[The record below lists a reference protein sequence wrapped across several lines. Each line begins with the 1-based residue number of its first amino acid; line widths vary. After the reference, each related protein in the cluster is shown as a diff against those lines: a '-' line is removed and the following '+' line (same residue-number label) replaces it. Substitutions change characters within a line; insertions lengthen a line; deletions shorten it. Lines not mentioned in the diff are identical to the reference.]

1 MTTKNGNGRRD
12 EYRLIGQDV
21 TRIDA
26 GVRTTGQA
34 EFAADITRP
43 ATLFGKVLRS
53 PHAHARIRKI
63 DTSRAAKHPGVKAII
78 TGADMPAITQS
89 GSAGGEVLVDLND
102 LRDKVLAQNKA
113 NWQGHPVAVVA
124 ATSPNVA
131 DEAAQLIEVDY
142 ELLPIVEDIR
152 QAIAPGAPL
161 VHETVRTK
169 GLGDEGSK
177 PSNVAVHMVV
187 ERGDVEAGFAGSD
200 LVLEHEFSTPVV
212 HQGYLEP
219 HAATGEVDSSGH
231 ATVWTTTQGAFG
243 IKTQLCALLDIAQP
257 DLTVIPTE
265 IGGGFGG
272 KNTVFLEPLA
282 LLLARKTGQAV
293 KLVMTREETLK
304 ATGPTSASLMRTKL
318 GVTRD
323 GLIQAVKSDI
333 YMDAGAYP
341 GSSGGIVTLVGYSY
355 YKIPNIRL
363 DAYDVVT
370 NKPHVNAYRAPGG
383 PMASFPLETMMD
395 EMAEELGIDAVDLR
409 LKNLNPDG
417 ELMTNDVALPPTGM
431 RKMLEEVR
439 RHPAWTSP
447 VPAGR
452 GRGLAI
458 GFWGGAAAVSSSHLT
473 VNADATFSLVTGSV
487 DVTGVKTVFAQIVA
501 EELGVE
507 VGDVRVTTGDTDQ
520 VGYTDGSWGSRT
532 AYATGTAVFR
542 AAKDTL
548 TQLTDR
554 AAQALQATPEEIVY
568 KDRTFSVKDNSEQ
581 NISLAALAQANARQ
595 APGPII
601 GRGTVNSLATAPS
614 VAAHVAEVEFDPDT
628 GRASIPK
635 YTAFQDPGKALNPPA
650 VVGQIQGAVSQGIG
664 WALWEGYDYKDGQ
677 LRNATLLDYRTP
689 TALDVPMIDVE
700 LVETPA
706 EDGAYGARG
715 VGEVCIIPPISA
727 ISNAIARATSV
738 RLRET
743 PFNPEQVF
751 FAMRKEK
758 TAATA

>member
-1 MTTKNGNGRRD
+1 
-12 EYRLIGQDV
+12 L
-21 TRIDA
+21 
-26 GVRTTGQA
+26 
-34 EFAADITRP
+34 
-43 ATLFGKVLRS
+43 
-53 PHAHARIRKI
+53 
-63 DTSRAAKHPGVKAII
+63 
-78 TGADMPAITQS
+78 
-89 GSAGGEVLVDLND
+89 
-102 LRDKVLAQNKA
+102 
-113 NWQGHPVAVVA
+113 
-124 ATSPNVA
+124 
-131 DEAAQLIEVDY
+131 
-142 ELLPIVEDIR
+142 
-152 QAIAPGAPL
+152 
-161 VHETVRTK
+161 
-169 GLGDEGSK
+169 
-177 PSNVAVHMVV
+177 V
-187 ERGDVEAGFAGSD
+187 ERGNIEDGFRGSG
-200 LVLEHEFSTPVV
+200 LVVEHEFSTPVV

-219 HAATGEVDSSGH
+219 HATTAEIDSNGH

-243 IKTQLCALLDIAQP
+243 IKAQLCSLLGITQP
-257 DLTVIPTE
+257 DVTVIPTE

-293 KLVMTREETLK
+293 KMVMSREETLK
-304 ATGPTSASLMRTKL
+304 ATGPTSASLTKTKI
-318 GVTRD
+318 GVSGD
-323 GLIQAVKSDI
+323 GIIQAVKSEI

-363 DAYDVVT
+363 DAYDVIT

-383 PMASFPLETMMD
+383 PMASFPIESLMD
-395 EMAEELGIDAVDLR
+395 EIAEQLGVDPVDLR
-409 LKNLNPDG
+409 LKNLQPDG
-417 ELMTNDVALPPTGM
+417 ELMTNDVAMPPIGM
-431 RKMLEEVR
+431 RKMLEAVKV
-439 RHPAWTSP
+439 HPAWTSP

-452 GRGLAI
+452 GRGLSV

-473 VNADATFSLVTGSV
+473 VNADATFSVVTGSV
-487 DVTGVKTVFAQIVA
+487 DVTGVKTLFAQIVA

-507 VGDVRVTTGDTDQ
+507 VEDVRVTTGDTDN

-542 AAKDTL
+542 AAQDTL
-548 TQLTDR
+548 MQLTDR
-554 AAQALQATPEEIVY
+554 AAQALQVTPEEIVY
-568 KDRTFSVKDNSEQ
+568 RDRTFSVKDNSEQ
-581 NISLAALAQANARQ
+581 TITLAALAQANARQ

-601 GRGTVNSLATAPS
+601 GRGTVNNLATAPS
-614 VAAHVAEVEFDPDT
+614 VAAHIAEVEFDPDT
-628 GRASIPK
+628 GRASIPR

-664 WALWEGYDYKDGQ
+664 WALWEGYDYQDGQ

-715 VGEVCIIPPISA
+715 VGEVCIIPPIAA
-727 ISNAIARATSV
+727 ISNAIARATDV

-751 FAMRKEK
+751 FAVQKQK
-758 TAATA
+758 LAATA